1 MLLLCSKYLK
11 LRREVR
17 AALGYSDEDFLVLHL
32 GTVCSRKGQ
41 MISATA
47 CSRLIQEDGCK
58 NLKQL
63 IVGAR
68 YIRDHEIRYID
79 SIFEV
84 AAAHKV
90 CCRRWE
96 DLAEEERG
104 QPQITIMDI
113 QAAVLR
119 FYMAADV
126 VLVPSLNEVLP
137 LVICEAMAFERPV
150 ICSRIDAIP
159 EAVTDG
165 VEGYLVPPGSPD
177 AIRAAVLKLY
187 RDPALCERMGAAGRA
202 RVLKQFSYSQM
213 GQHYRELLDT
223 VQIQVESKP
232 TSCESLQGR
241 TVLVDMDNTIVDW
254 DGEFIRRYAKA
265 SGRDARVVEQMV
277 RKRSKFEIEE
287 NFDESER
294 AMVLDTVASPGFY
307 ESLEPLPGAIEA
319 LQTLVAEGVDVK
331 LVTAPHPTC
340 AGTCALE
347 KYLSVERMLGAE
359 FQERL
364 IITRD
369 KTQVQGDILIDDK
382 PRISG
387 SKPCPWKHVIFS
399 QSYNQ
404 DVEGKPRLLSWTSWR
419 DALCKAICD

>member
-1 MLLLCSKYLK
+1 M
-11 LRREVR
+11 
-17 AALGYSDEDFLVLHL
+17 ALGYSDEDFVVLHL

-41 MISATA
+41 MFSATA
-47 CSRLIQEDGCK
+47 CSKLIKEDGCT

-79 SIFEV
+79 QIFQV
-84 AAAHKV
+84 AAAHGV
-90 CCRRWE
+90 SCRRWE
-96 DLAEEERG
+96 DLPEEERG
-104 QPQITIMDI
+104 QPQITVMDI
-113 QAAVLR
+113 QAAVLQ

-150 ICSRIDAIP
+150 VCSRIDAIP

-187 RDPALCERMGAAGRA
+187 RDPAICQRMGAAGRA
-202 RVLKQFSYSQM
+202 RVLRQFSYSRM
-213 GQHYRELLDT
+213 GEHYRELLDT
-223 VQIQVESKP
+223 VTTQPARAMATLKEP
-232 TSCESLQGR
+232 SLGEMLKGR

-254 DGEFIRRYAKA
+254 DAEFIRRYAS
-265 SGRDARVVEQMV
+265 SGLNRGNRDLQEVERIV
-277 RKRSKFEIEE
+277 RNRAKFEIEE
-287 NFDESER
+287 NFPESEHTE
-294 AMVLDTVASPGFY
+294 VLKTLQSPGFY
-307 ESLEPLPGAIEA
+307 ESLKPLPGAVEA
-319 LQTLVAEGVDVK
+319 LRDLVEVWGVDVK
-331 LVTAPHPTC
+331 LVTAPHPSC
-340 AGTCALE
+340 PGTCALE
-347 KYLSVERMLGAE
+347 KYASVERIFGAS
-359 FQERL
+359 FQDRL

-369 KTQVQGDILIDDK
+369 KTHVMGDILIDDK
-382 PRISG
+382 PHISG

-404 DVEGKPRLLSWTSWR
+404 NVQGKARLSSWNSWQDVLPR
-419 DALCKAICD
+419 AI

>member
-1 MLLLCSKYLK
+1 M
-11 LRREVR
+11 R

-41 MISATA
+41 MFSATA
-47 CSRLIQEDGCK
+47 CSRLIKEDGCT

-79 SIFEV
+79 QIFQV
-84 AAAHKV
+84 ASAHGV
-90 CCRRWE
+90 SCRRWE
-96 DLAEEERG
+96 ELSEEERG
-104 QPQITIMDI
+104 QPQITVMDI
-113 QAAVLR
+113 QAAVLQ

-150 ICSRIDAIP
+150 VCSRIDAIP

-165 VEGYLVPPGSPD
+165 VEGFLVPPASPD
-177 AIRAAVLKLY
+177 AIRSAVLKLY
-187 RDPALCERMGAAGRA
+187 RDPALCRSMGAAGRA
-202 RVLKQFSYSQM
+202 RVLRQFSYGRM
-213 GQHYRELLDT
+213 GEHYRELLDT
-223 VQIQVESKP
+223 VSSVGSTAQPAAALKASP
-232 TSCESLQGR
+232 SLQGR

-254 DGEFIRRYAKA
+254 DAEFIRRYAAA
-265 SGRDARVVEQMV
+265 SGRELADVERVV
-277 RKRSKFEIEE
+277 RNRASFEIEH
-287 NFDESER
+287 NFEESER
-294 AMVLDTVASPGFY
+294 AKVLETVASPGFY
-307 ESLEPLPGAIEA
+307 ESLQPLPGAVEA
-319 LQTLVAEGVDVK
+319 LQALVAEGVDVK

-340 AGTCALE
+340 PGTCALE
-347 KYLSVERMLGAE
+347 KYRSVERLFGAA
-359 FQERL
+359 FQDRL

-369 KTQVQGDILIDDK
+369 KTHVQGDLLIDDK

-387 SKPCPWKHVIFS
+387 SKPCPFKHVLFS

-404 DVEGKPRLLSWTSWR
+404 DVEGKQRLSSWASWR
-419 DALCKAICD
+419 DTLPKALQA